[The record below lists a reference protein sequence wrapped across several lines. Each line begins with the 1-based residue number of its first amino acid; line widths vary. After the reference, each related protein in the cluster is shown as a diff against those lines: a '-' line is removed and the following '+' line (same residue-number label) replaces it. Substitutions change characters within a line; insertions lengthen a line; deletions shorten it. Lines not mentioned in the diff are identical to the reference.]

1 MAETLSGSV
10 ERVTFHNPDSGFA
23 VLRVKA
29 GARRGVVTVVG
40 TVPSVEAG
48 ETIEATGAWVQDRDH
63 GLQFK
68 ADTLRTLP
76 PASAEGI
83 EKYLGSG
90 MVKGIGPHFARKIV
104 EHFGERTLAVIDES
118 PTFLSEVKGIGPR
131 RLQQIRESWQQQKAV
146 RGIMVFLQDHGI
158 GTARAVRIYKT
169 YGENAVDQVRANPY
183 QLAADVWGFGF
194 RTADQLAQRLGIP
207 LDSPQ
212 RARAALRHTLQ
223 ELSQEGHVG
232 YPEEGALEETTRRTD
247 VPREAVAEA
256 VQAARDAG
264 DVVREPNGDEPWLY
278 LKSLFLAETGAA
290 RLLRE
295 LCEDDHPL
303 TDVDVE
309 TALAWVEKKMGLEL
323 ASAQRDAIR
332 QATTQKVLVVTG
344 GPGVGKCVTGD
355 TLIVTGRGIVPLRD
369 CWGGTPEQPDTYRP
383 HVVRVVSKD
392 RITSTSHAYCGG
404 VQQTLRLQT
413 HYGFRLE
420 GTPNH
425 RIWAMTSH
433 GPDWVRLDQLKP
445 GAFVA
450 IRRGDDLW
458 ARGGIAPDLAYLLGF
473 ISGDGSQSSGSVLQ
487 IANRDLSLLHRLRDT
502 LHHHFECHVGISR
515 TRNTFNLRVSTSAVR
530 QRLVELGVTV
540 CHTGSKTVP
549 DSVLRSGREAVVN
562 YLAGLFD
569 TDAHI
574 KRRKD
579 GAPTFELTLKSQGLL
594 RQVQMLLLNLGVICR
609 LASKRIRYRYK
620 GRAEDRTY
628 GRLYALGKE
637 VLLLLRCVPTG
648 KTLDSVRRGSNPNR
662 DVVPLPGEIIRAV
675 FTHAGPRTRREW
687 WAWKREIK
695 GVRIPARGRLLALLR
710 RSGFPPDGPEA
721 VALNE
726 ACRARYFWDRVTEI
740 TPQSA
745 PVYDLVVP
753 GEESFIGNG
762 FVNHNTTIVRGI
774 LDVFTAK
781 GQRVALCAPTGRAA
795 KRLTETTGREAKT
808 IHRLLEFDPGF
819 GGFRRDRDKR
829 LDLDLLVIDEASMVD
844 VVLFNQLLK
853 AVPRWACVVLV
864 GDVDQLPS
872 VGPGTVLADVINSGV
887 VPVVRLTEIFRQ
899 AGASWIVRAAHA
911 VRNGELPQSAPAGQG
926 DFYFVE
932 ANSPETVLDRIITM
946 VRERIPA
953 RFGLDPFRDVQVLSP
968 MNLSALGTRNLNTV
982 LQEVLNSP
990 KGSPEVERFGWK
1002 FRAGDKVLQTQND
1015 YDKEVFNG
1023 DIGRI
1028 TAIDPATQEVL
1039 VEYDG
1044 REVMYEYGELDELA
1058 LAYGLSI
1065 HRSQGSEYPAVVIPL
1080 HTQHYMML
1088 QRNLL
1093 YTALTR
1099 GKKLV
1104 VVVGS
1109 RKALEM
1115 AVQRQ
1120 DTNRRFSGLCRRL
1133 REGLP

>member
-10 ERVTFHNPDSGFA
+10 ERVTFHNPDNGFA

-29 GARRGVVTVVG
+29 GRRGVVTVVG
-40 TVPSVEAG
+40 CVPSVEAG
-48 ETIEATGAWVQDRDH
+48 ETVEATGAWVQDRDH

-131 RLQQIRESWQQQKAV
+131 RLQQIRESWLQQKAV

-169 YGENAVDQVRANPY
+169 YGDNAVDQVRANPY

-194 RTADQLAQRLGIP
+194 KTADQLAQRLGIP

-232 YPEEGALEETTRRTD
+232 YPEEGSLEETTRRTE
-247 VPREAVAEA
+247 VPREAVTDA

-278 LKSLFLAETGAA
+278 LKPLFLAEVGAA
-290 RLLRE
+290 RALRA
-295 LCEDDHPL
+295 LCQDDHPL
-303 TDVDVE
+303 TKVDAGA
-309 TALAWVEKKMGLEL
+309 ALTWVEKKMGLEL
-323 ASAQRDAIR
+323 AAAQRDAIR
-332 QATTQKVLVVTG
+332 QALTRKVLVVTG
-344 GPGVGKCVTGD
+344 GPG
-355 TLIVTGRGIVPLRD
+355 
-369 CWGGTPEQPDTYRP
+369 
-383 HVVRVVSKD
+383 
-392 RITSTSHAYCGG
+392 
-404 VQQTLRLQT
+404 
-413 HYGFRLE
+413 
-420 GTPNH
+420 
-425 RIWAMTSH
+425 
-433 GPDWVRLDQLKP
+433 
-445 GAFVA
+445 
-450 IRRGDDLW
+450 
-458 ARGGIAPDLAYLLGF
+458 
-473 ISGDGSQSSGSVLQ
+473 
-487 IANRDLSLLHRLRDT
+487 
-502 LHHHFECHVGISR
+502 
-515 TRNTFNLRVSTSAVR
+515 
-530 QRLVELGVTV
+530 
-540 CHTGSKTVP
+540 
-549 DSVLRSGREAVVN
+549 
-562 YLAGLFD
+562 
-569 TDAHI
+569 
-574 KRRKD
+574 
-579 GAPTFELTLKSQGLL
+579 
-594 RQVQMLLLNLGVICR
+594 
-609 LASKRIRYRYK
+609 
-620 GRAEDRTY
+620 
-628 GRLYALGKE
+628 
-637 VLLLLRCVPTG
+637 TG
-648 KTLDSVRRGSNPNR
+648 K
-662 DVVPLPGEIIRAV
+662 
-675 FTHAGPRTRREW
+675 
-687 WAWKREIK
+687 
-695 GVRIPARGRLLALLR
+695 
-710 RSGFPPDGPEA
+710 
-721 VALNE
+721 
-726 ACRARYFWDRVTEI
+726 
-740 TPQSA
+740 
-745 PVYDLVVP
+745 
-753 GEESFIGNG
+753 
-762 FVNHNTTIVRGI
+762 TTIVRGI
-774 LDVFTAK
+774 LDVFAAR
-781 GQRVALCAPTGRAA
+781 GQRLALCAPTGRAA
-795 KRLTETTGREAKT
+795 KRLSETTGREAKT

-819 GGFRRDRDKR
+819 GGFRRDRDKQ
-829 LDLDLLVIDEASMVD
+829 LDVDLLVVDEASMVD

-864 GDVDQLPS
+864 GDGDQLPS
-872 VGPGTVLADVINSGV
+872 VGPGTVLADVINSGT

-932 ANSPETVLDRIITM
+932 ANSPETVLDRIVTM

-953 RFGLDPFRDVQVLSP
+953 RFGLDPFCDVQVLSP

-982 LQEVLNSP
+982 LQEVLNPP
-990 KGSPEVERFGWK
+990 KAGPEVERFGWK

-1028 TAIDPATQEVL
+1028 TAIEPAAQEVV

-1044 REVMYEYGELDELA
+1044 RAVVYDYGELDELT

-1080 HTQHYMML
+1080 HTQHFLML

-1093 YTALTR
+1093 YTAITR

-1120 DTNRRFSGLCRRL
+1120 DTNRRYSGLGRRL
-1133 REGLP
+1133 REDDSGV